1 MRSRLLLSV
10 VLSAVLG
17 GSSGGLTAQ
26 PGATLIVRDGLIVTA
41 DGRQEADILVRD
53 GVIAEIGVGLEA
65 VPGARELDANG
76 LLIVPGGIDPH
87 VHLGGNWADDFT
99 SGSAAALAG
108 GITTISNFV
117 SPRDGESL
125 GAVLG
130 RTAALARAQTIADFL
145 IHPILRGF
153 GGVAE
158 ALPDLAAAGQ
168 TSIKVF
174 MSRQSFDAD
183 VPGFLGVLRA
193 AGQAGVLTMMH
204 CEDAAI
210 LSTTIDRLMADDRG
224 SLRYFPDSR
233 PVVAEEIA
241 VRRAV
246 AMAETTGSPI
256 YVVHLSSARALAV
269 VEEAQARGLPVYV
282 ETRPIYLHLTRERFE
297 GDDRGLYVGAPP
309 LREQHDQHA
318 LWRGLASGAIHVV
331 ATDHVAYTREQK
343 LDPTQT
349 VAEQRQG
356 LNNLQ
361 VMLPMLYSE
370 GVVTGRI
377 TAERFVALTATN
389 PAKLFGLYPDK
400 GTIAV
405 GSDADLVLWD
415 PEETRPIRDE
425 DALSGAGF
433 SIYAGH
439 EVTGWPRTTIR
450 RGEIVYEDGAITGSA
465 GSGRIAPRT
474 RWQTPTLN

>member
-1 MRSRLLLSV
+1 MRTRLCSSV
-10 VLSAVLG
+10 VLSVMLRWVAV
-17 GSSGGLTAQ
+17 GLAARQ
-26 PGATLIVRDGLIVTA
+26 ADTLIIRNGVIVTA
-41 DGRQEADILVRD
+41 DGRREADILVRD
-53 GVIAEIGVGLEA
+53 GAISEIGVDIRA
-65 VPGARELDANG
+65 VAGARELDATG
-76 LLIVPGGIDPH
+76 LLVLPGGIDPH
-87 VHLGGNWADDFT
+87 VHLAGNWADDFT

-125 GAVLG
+125 GAVIA
-130 RTAALARAQTIADFL
+130 RTADLARAQTIADVL

-153 GGVAE
+153 GAVAE
-158 ALPDLAAAGQ
+158 ELPGLAAAGQ

-174 MSRQSFDAD
+174 MTRQSFDED

-210 LSTTIDRLMADDRG
+210 LSTTIDRLMAEDRG

-246 AMAETTGSPI
+246 AMVETTGSPI

-269 VEEAQARGLPVYV
+269 VEDAQARGLPVYV
-282 ETRPIYLHLTRERFE
+282 ETRPIYLHLTRERFD

-309 LREQHDQHA
+309 LREQREQDA
-318 LWRGLASGAIHVV
+318 LWRGLASETIHVV
-331 ATDHVAYTREQK
+331 ATDHVAYTREEK
-343 LDPTQT
+343 LDSTQT
-349 VAEQRQG
+349 VAQQRQG

-389 PAKLFGLYPDK
+389 PAKLFGLYPAK

-415 PEETRPIRDE
+415 PDETRRIRDA
-425 DALSGAGF
+425 DVLSGAGF
-433 SIYAGH
+433 SIYAGR

-450 RGEIVYEDGAITGSA
+450 RGEVVYEDGAITGAA
-465 GSGRIAPRT
+465 GSGRIAPRA